1 MNFTSWLIQWQ
12 GFVMTVMD
20 IEFVDV
26 VVKEDPGCRVVCLI
40 TLLFLY
46 LAVCHV
52 GQYFQDSVST
62 GIDFSLSPNL

>member
-1 MNFTSWLIQWQ
+1 VL
-12 GFVMTVMD
+12 TVMD

-46 LAVCHV
+46 LAVYHV
-52 GQYFQDSVST
+52 DQYFQDSVSAVT
-62 GIDFSLSPNL
+62 DFSFI